1 MTTRVLRCAN
11 GPLYMGF
18 VLGIIAAVVYVCA
31 TKLTGGWEILG
42 VLLLTLIAALWG
54 GFYYVLRFR
63 IDAEGITRSLLWY
76 RRSIRWAEITEA
88 ELHHIQSPGTESYTI
103 TLRSATEAITLSS
116 DLLPLHQVEELAE
129 ELKAAG
135 ILK

>member
-1 MTTRVLRCAN
+1 MNTRVLRCAN

-31 TKLTGGWEILG
+31 TKLTGLWEILG
-42 VLLLTLIAALWG
+42 VLFLTLIAALWG

-63 IDAEGITRSLLWY
+63 IDAEGITRSLLWSQ
-76 RRSIRWAEITEA
+76 RSIRWADITKA
-88 ELHHIQSPGTESYTI
+88 ELRHIQSPGTESYTI
-103 TLRSATEAITLSS
+103 ILSSATETITLSS

-129 ELKAAG
+129 ELKTAG

>member
-1 MTTRVLRCAN
+1 MNTRVLRCAN

-31 TKLTGGWEILG
+31 TKLTGLWEILG
-42 VLLLTLIAALWG
+42 VLFLTLIAALWG

-63 IDAEGITRSLLWY
+63 IDAEGITRSLLWSQQ
-76 RRSIRWAEITEA
+76 SIRWADITKA
-88 ELHHIQSPGTESYTI
+88 ELRHIQSPGTESYTI
-103 TLRSATEAITLSS
+103 ILSSATETITLSS

-129 ELKAAG
+129 ELKTAG